1 MKNQNLLIALGIGA
15 IAYFAYMEMQK
26 KKNQQSG
33 DESEGDE
40 SKGQDPKLSNQSLNS
55 QKWIELCRQNP
66 EIFKK
71 VQALQVGLNVVLTQL
86 GDPNIKV
93 DGELGDK
100 TQAAITRVFGDHYGV
115 LKAGDVKTLD
125 YFLIT
130 QARINAQKKDDVRFL
145 SNDWFAN
152 LWK

>member
-15 IAYFAYMEMQK
+15 IAYFAYMQK
-26 KKNQQSG
+26 KKKQQSG
-33 DESEGDE
+33 DESEG
-40 SKGQDPKLSNQSLNS
+40 QDSQLPKE
-55 QKWIELCRQNP
+55 KTWIQLARENP
-66 EIFKK
+66 EIKKK
-71 VQALQVGLNVVLTQL
+71 VEALQVGLNVVLTQL
-86 GDPNIKV
+86 GEPNIKV
-93 DGELGDK
+93 DGLLGSE
-100 TQAAITRVFGDHYGV
+100 TQAAIIRVFGDHYGEV

-145 SNDWFAN
+145 SNAWFQN

>member
-26 KKNQQSG
+26 KKKQQSG
-33 DESEGDE
+33 DESEG
-40 SKGQDPKLSNQSLNS
+40 QDPQLPKE
-55 QKWIELCRQNP
+55 KTWIQLARENP
-66 EIFKK
+66 EIKKK
-71 VQALQVGLNVVLTQL
+71 VEALQVGLNVVLTQL
-86 GDPNIKV
+86 GEPNIKV
-93 DGELGDK
+93 DGLLGSE
-100 TQAAITRVFGDHYGV
+100 TQAAIIRVFGDHYGEV

-130 QARINAQKKDDVRFL
+130 QARINAQRKDDVRFL
-145 SNDWFAN
+145 SNAWFQN

>member
-26 KKNQQSG
+26 KKKQQSG
-33 DESEGDE
+33 DESEG
-40 SKGQDPKLSNQSLNS
+40 QDPKLSKEKTNS

-71 VQALQVGLNVVLTQL
+71 VEALQVGLNVVLTQF
-86 GDPNIKV
+86 GEPNIKV

-100 TQAAITRVFGDHYGV
+100 TQAAITRVFGDHYGT

-125 YFLIT
+125 WFLT
-130 QARINAQKKDDVRFL
+130 MQARSNAQRKDDVRFL
-145 SNDWFAN
+145 SNEWFAN

>member
-26 KKNQQSG
+26 KKKQQSG
-33 DESEGDE
+33 DESEG
-40 SKGQDPKLSNQSLNS
+40 QDPQLPKE
-55 QKWIELCRQNP
+55 KTWIQLARENP
-66 EIFKK
+66 EIKKK
-71 VQALQVGLNVVLTQL
+71 VEALQVGLNVVLTQF
-86 GDPNIKV
+86 GEPNIKV

-100 TQAAITRVFGDHYGV
+100 TQAAITRVFGDHYGT

-125 YFLIT
+125 WFLIT
-130 QARINAQKKDDVRFL
+130 QARSNAQRKDDVRFL
-145 SNDWFAN
+145 SNQWFAN